1 MVTETALSSKGELRP
16 GDIILFAGHRF
27 SARLVNWFQARLAE
41 DGHSEYNHA
50 AVVTSTDGLLF
61 ESVRWWPRVISLKKR
76 YRRSKVLIVRWKSMT
91 LERFHRGMAEVGYL
105 EKRLYPIWR
114 QLLHA
119 CCLARHI
126 FWVDAVCSELVAKFL
141 YGAGARHKRWAGINV
156 DDLHHEFL
164 RQAEQFE
171 IVFQGRLED
180 YFKGRP
186 SLPGGAQMDREHL
199 AIMVQERVAKW
210 SDRPV
215 LRYKDS
221 ITQEWKEISW
231 GELGEQSRAIALG
244 LMELGVQEG
253 DAVGIFSSNRP
264 EWTLADFGA
273 LFARAVSVPIYATN
287 SASQARYI
295 VDDAE
300 IKVIF
305 VGSQEHYDKVK
316 SFTEDYPTPPKI
328 VALDDRVR
336 LQGNDFNFEDFLSLG
351 RRSSAN
357 QELEAR
363 LNRTSSHDVATLV
376 YTSGTTG
383 NPKGVMLTHANFFY
397 QIKMFNKLV
406 DVGQEDVSL
415 CFLPLSHTYERT
427 WTYFILHQGAL
438 NCYCPDFKRVTDYF
452 REVRPTVM
460 VSVPRL
466 YEKIFDEIQAR
477 VGRASFLAQKLFH
490 WSLGVGREMSSCL
503 QAQKDPGLFLKLKYS
518 LAQRLAFRQVG
529 EIFGGRVRWVV
540 AGGAPFSR
548 ELEEFFHAAGILI
561 CQGYGLTETAP
572 VIAAN
577 VPGCFKFGTVGRVA
591 PGCEVRFSQEGE
603 ILVRGPNV
611 MAGYFKKPQ
620 ATADAFQ
627 NGWFKT
633 GDVGELDKDGFLK
646 ITDRIKDLIIT
657 SGGKNISP
665 QIIEATLCRN
675 PYIEQAAVIGN
686 QKKFV
691 SALIIP
697 AFKSLEEYAR
707 SQGFGFTGRED
718 LIENPQVVE
727 FYDQQ
732 VRMQSKDLA
741 DCEKIKKF
749 RLLPHEFTLEGG
761 ELTPTLKLKRKV
773 IEEKYSDIIESMY
786 QEG

>member
-1 MVTETALSSKGELRP
+1 
-16 GDIILFAGHRF
+16 
-27 SARLVNWFQARLAE
+27 
-41 DGHSEYNHA
+41 
-50 AVVTSTDGLLF
+50 
-61 ESVRWWPRVISLKKR
+61 
-76 YRRSKVLIVRWKSMT
+76 
-91 LERFHRGMAEVGYL
+91 
-105 EKRLYPIWR
+105 
-114 QLLHA
+114 
-119 CCLARHI
+119 
-126 FWVDAVCSELVAKFL
+126 
-141 YGAGARHKRWAGINV
+141 
-156 DDLHHEFL
+156 
-164 RQAEQFE
+164 
-171 IVFQGRLED
+171 
-180 YFKGRP
+180 
-186 SLPGGAQMDREHL
+186 MDKEHL
-199 AIMVQERVAKW
+199 AVMVQERAEKWAK
-210 SDRPV
+210 RPA
-215 LRYKDS
+215 LRYKDLT
-221 ITQEWKEISW
+221 TQSWKEFSW
-231 GELGEQSRAIALG
+231 SELEERARAIALG
-244 LMELGVQEG
+244 LVELGVQEG
-253 DAVGIFSSNRP
+253 KAVAIFSANSP
-264 EWTLADFGA
+264 AWTIADFGA
-273 LFARAVSVPIYATN
+273 QFARAVSVPIYATN

-316 SFTEDYPTPPKI
+316 SFTGDYPSPPKI
-328 VALDDRVR
+328 VSLDDCIS
-336 LQGNDFNFEDFLSLG
+336 LQANDLSFADLMSLG
-351 RRSSAN
+351 RRSAAP
-357 QELEAR
+357 QELQVR
-363 LNRTSSHDVATLV
+363 LGRSSSQDVATLV

-383 NPKGVMLTHANFFY
+383 DPKGVMLTHANFFY
-397 QIKMFNKLV
+397 QINMFNKLV
-406 DVGQEDVSL
+406 KVGPKDVSL

-466 YEKIFDEIQAR
+466 YEKIFAEIRAR
-477 VGRASFLAQKLFH
+477 VERASSLAQRLFA
-490 WSLGVGREMSSCL
+490 WSLGVGREMSACL
-503 QAQKDPGLFLKLKYS
+503 QAQKAPGLFLQLKYF

-577 VPGCFKFGTVGRVA
+577 FPRCFKFGTVGKVV
-591 PGCEVRFSQEGE
+591 PGCEVKFSPEGE
-603 ILVRGPNV
+603 ILVKGPNV
-611 MAGYFKKPQ
+611 MAGYFKKPE

-627 NGWFKT
+627 DGWFKT

-665 QIIEATLCRN
+665 QIIEAELCRN

-691 SALIIP
+691 SALIVP
-697 AFKSLEEYAR
+697 VFRALEEYAR
-707 SQGFGFTGRED
+707 SQGLRFTRRED
-718 LIENPQVVE
+718 LIEKPQIVN

-741 DCEKIKKF
+741 DCEKVKKF

-773 IEEKYSDIIESMY
+773 IDKKYADLIESMY
-786 QEG
+786 QEL